1 MANRI
6 HNVNNGSG
14 CGCIGYAT
22 FAIGLGP
29 RLCVCFTCCVLQT
42 TGRVSLCGH
51 VLYAFHKSA
60 GDTRYVGIV
69 FLNFRPRSI
78 FALFESFSVT
88 RCRVC
93 RVQSIVIIGCDSR
106 SFFSCSACDR
116 YSNAELSIKKK
127 SIIIEVVAFSKG
139 RFRDLRVSLRRSMA
153 SNIEND
159 LLSLQREVLLDSD
172 SVIGGR
178 WAARERENVRNRIRL
193 IWIRIVALLRRH
205 I

>member
-1 MANRI
+1 MTRGLFFRAAR
-6 HNVNNGSG
+6 
-14 CGCIGYAT
+14 
-22 FAIGLGP
+22 AIDIQMP
-29 RLCVCFTCCVLQT
+29 
-42 TGRVSLCGH
+42 
-51 VLYAFHKSA
+51 
-60 GDTRYVGIV
+60 
-69 FLNFRPRSI
+69 NFR
-78 FALFESFSVT
+78 L
-88 RCRVC
+88 
-93 RVQSIVIIGCDSR
+93 
-106 SFFSCSACDR
+106 
-116 YSNAELSIKKK
+116 KKK